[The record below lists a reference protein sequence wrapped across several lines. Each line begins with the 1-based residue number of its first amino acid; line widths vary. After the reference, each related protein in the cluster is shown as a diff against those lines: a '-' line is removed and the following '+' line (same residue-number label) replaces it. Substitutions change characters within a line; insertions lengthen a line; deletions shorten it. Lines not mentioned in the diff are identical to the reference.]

1 MSDSKSGSKNDL
13 NESNMPLL
21 DEEKAP
27 AEGEKEAIEMKEE
40 NGDGEAAAAADGEA
54 GKEADGKKGKKAKKE
69 KKKKEP
75 KEKKPPGPN
84 CIDTL
89 SAGLDVTFRDGKA
102 INTCIDLG
110 FDDVLAEPQSAQGFE
125 PIWRLTFVLFSQTKL
140 WLYRI
145 ASALVAVPMA
155 LVWALVFALITVVH
169 VWVVAPFL
177 KIFDFKVA
185 VVKRILTGLLACTVE
200 PVCSALGSL
209 FSKINVSQ
217 NRKIVQDA

>member
-1 MSDSKSGSKNDL
+1 MSDSKSGSKSDL

-21 DEEKAP
+21 DEEQKA
-27 AEGEKEAIEMKEE
+27 AEDGEKEAIEMKEE
-40 NGDGEAAAAADGEA
+40 GGADEEKGDKEKEDGKAAD
-54 GKEADGKKGKKAKKE
+54 GKKAKKE

-84 CIDTL
+84 CIDIH
-89 SAGLDVTFRDGKA
+89 SAGLDVQFRDSKA
-102 INTCIDLG
+102 INTCIDID
-110 FDDVLAEPQSAQGFE
+110 FNDVLAEPTSAQGFE

-145 ASALVAVPMA
+145 CSALLAVPMA
-155 LVWALVFALITVVH
+155 LVWALVFSLITVVH
-169 VWVVAPFL
+169 VWVLAPFL

-185 VVKRILTGLLACTVE
+185 VVKRLLTGLLACTVE

-217 NRKIVQDA
+217 NRKIVQEA

>member
-1 MSDSKSGSKNDL
+1 MSDSKSGSKSDL

-27 AEGEKEAIEMKEE
+27 EGEKEAIEMKEE
-40 NGDGEAAAAADGEA
+40 GAEEEKADKAEKEEG
-54 GKEADGKKGKKAKKE
+54 GKAKKAKKE

-89 SAGLDVTFRDGKA
+89 SAGLDVHFRDTKA
-102 INTCIDLG
+102 INTCIDVD
-110 FDDVLAEPQSAQGFE
+110 FNDVLAEPTSAQGFE
-125 PIWRLTFVLFSQTKL
+125 PIWRLTYVLFSQTKL

-145 ASALVAVPMA
+145 MSALMAVPAA
-155 LVWALVFALITVVH
+155 LLWALVFALITVVH
-169 VWVVAPFL
+169 VWFVAPFL

-217 NRKIVQDA
+217 NRKIVQEA

>member
-40 NGDGEAAAAADGEA
+40 NGDGEA
-54 GKEADGKKGKKAKKE
+54 
-69 KKKKEP
+69 
-75 KEKKPPGPN
+75 
-84 CIDTL
+84 
-89 SAGLDVTFRDGKA
+89 
-102 INTCIDLG
+102 DL
-110 FDDVLAEPQSAQGFE
+110 
-125 PIWRLTFVLFSQTKL
+125 
-140 WLYRI
+140 
-145 ASALVAVPMA
+145 ASD
-155 LVWALVFALITVVH
+155 VWALVFALITVVH